1 MVKKINVGI
10 IGLGTVG
17 LGVVDIL
24 KENSKLIKQRTGVDI
39 NIIATCTRTQEK
51 AEKAGID
58 MTTFTTDYNDIIKN
72 PDVDIVVELIGGY
85 EPARTIIMDAIKY
98 GKNVV
103 TANKAVISKFGYE
116 IYETAQANG
125 VNVLFEAAVGGCIP
139 ILRTI
144 EETYNSDRITN
155 IYGIL
160 NGTTNYM
167 LTKMTEG
174 QSYEDALKTA
184 QELGFAEADPTF
196 DVEGLDCG
204 QKLGIAASL
213 AFDVKVEGDYLVE
226 GITKI
231 TKQDIDY
238 AKELG
243 YAIKLI
249 SMGKRFNGSVE
260 LRSHPTMIPSD
271 HVLAGVNNE
280 YNAFLFSG
288 KCIDEV
294 MLSGKGAGKYPT
306 ASVVVS
312 DLIEVGSRTRVAER
326 HFKDIELV
334 SKDDIVSRYY
344 LRLNVLDKPGVM
356 ASIAKQ
362 LGDNDVSFSAIHQKE
377 TTDSEKK
384 IVPVI
389 ILTHETQEGR
399 IKAAFEGIKKL
410 DIVKGDAVIIRVDEL
425 I

>member
-1 MVKKINVGI
+1 MVKKLNVGL

-17 LGVVDIL
+17 LGVLDIL
-24 KENSKLIKQRTGVDI
+24 KENSNLIEQRTGVAI
-39 NIIATCTRTQEK
+39 NVIAACTRTQEK
-51 AEKAGID
+51 AEKAGVD
-58 MTTFTTDYNDIIKN
+58 MTTFTTDYNEIIN
-72 PDVDIVVELIGGY
+72 NTDVDIVVELIGGY
-85 EPARTIIMDAIKY
+85 EPARTIIMDAIKAK
-98 GKNVV
+98 KNVV

-116 IYETAQANG
+116 IYEAAQANG

-139 ILRTI
+139 ILRSI

-184 QELGFAEADPTF
+184 QELGFAESDPTF

-213 AFDVKVEGDYLVE
+213 AFDVKIDSDYLVE

-231 TKQDIDY
+231 SKKDIDY

-243 YAIKLI
+243 YTIKLI
-249 SMGKRFNGSVE
+249 SMGKRYKDKVE

-288 KCIDEV
+288 KYVDEV

-326 HFKDIELV
+326 HFKEIELV
-334 SKDDIVSRYY
+334 AKEDIVSRYY

-362 LGDNDVSFSAIHQKE
+362 LGDNDVSISAIHQKE
-377 TTDSEKK
+377 TNKEV
-384 IVPVI
+384 VPVI
-389 ILTHETQEGR
+389 ILTHETREGKV
-399 IKAAFEGIKKL
+399 IAAFDGIKELGISKEEL
-410 DIVKGDAVIIRVDEL
+410 ILIRIDEL